1 MTGQPDAPG
10 FEPVSSDSKTDSR
23 KRKPCSS
30 LRPGPWLS
38 GTAVC
43 LSATSRREAADSRN
57 PRSPDSSCLDV
68 TKLKTATGR
77 RELFQSQQE
86 PC

>member
-1 MTGQPDAPG
+1 MSDAWRQMTGQPDAHG

-30 LRPGPWLS
+30 LGPGPWLS

-43 LSATSRREAADSRN
+43 LSATSQREAADSLGI
-57 PRSPDSSCLDV
+57 PDPLILLV
-68 TKLKTATGR
+68 WM
-77 RELFQSQQE
+77 
-86 PC
+86 